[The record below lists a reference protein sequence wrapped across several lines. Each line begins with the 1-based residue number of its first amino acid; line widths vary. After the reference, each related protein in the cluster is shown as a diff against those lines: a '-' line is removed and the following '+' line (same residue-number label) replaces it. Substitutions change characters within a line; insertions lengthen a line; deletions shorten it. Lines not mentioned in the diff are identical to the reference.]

1 MPTAV
6 LISARP
12 HPIHFLSVTAVF
24 QIWYL
29 HLGLTVEEGSVY
41 TMPVQAVI
49 KPISN
54 EKARLLLGILNE
66 QKVETNN

>member
-1 MPTAV
+1 M
-6 LISARP
+6 
-12 HPIHFLSVTAVF
+12 F

-54 EKARLLLGILNE
+54 EKARLLLDILNE